1 MNEASRK
8 YEGMFI
14 IDVSTRGEAA
24 VKEAIDK
31 IQALLKGVGAVVH
44 NLQKLETR
52 AFARPRP
59 KLQSGYY
66 LSVVFSAPPKAVA
79 ELDAKLHLESGIW
92 RWQFVRYEEPPKTP
106 VRRQKTEAG
115 EPAGTGRAAKG

>member
-1 MNEASRK
+1 MNEANRK

-14 IDVSTRGEAA
+14 LDVSTRGEAA
-24 VKEAIDK
+24 VKEGIEK
-31 IQALLKGVGAVVH
+31 IQALLKSVGAVVH

-52 AFARPRP
+52 PFARPRP

-66 LSVVFSAPPKAVA
+66 VSVVFSAPPKAIG

-92 RWQFVRYEEPPKTP
+92 RWQFVHYEESPKAP
-106 VRRQKTEAG
+106 ARREKTEPAEAG
-115 EPAGTGRAAKG
+115 SGGRGAKG

>member
-1 MNEASRK
+1 MRK

-14 IDVSTRGEAA
+14 IDVSSRGEAA
-24 VKEAIDK
+24 VKEGVDK

-66 LSVVFSAPPKAVA
+66 ISVVFSAPPQAVK
-79 ELDAKLHLESGIW
+79 EMDARLHLDSGIW
-92 RWQFVRYEEPPKTP
+92 RWQFVKYEEPPKLP
-106 VRRQKTEAG
+106 ARRERTETAEATGSRAG
-115 EPAGTGRAAKG
+115 KG